1 MMGLVSYRVSFR
13 LTRGEVLQNIMHITV
28 QGFFMFLQVLSAG
41 ILIVLMAAQTT
52 KSEGLGGT
60 IGGKTE
66 SSFSKP
72 GIEEKID
79 EITKWSAIVF
89 LALSFVVA
97 YFV

>member
-1 MMGLVSYRVSFR
+1 MRVAF
-13 LTRGEVLQNIMHITV
+13 EVI
-28 QGFFMFLQVLSAG
+28 QVLSALF
-41 ILIVLMAAQTT
+41 LIFLMAVQTT

-79 EITKWSAIVF
+79 EITKWSAIAF
-89 LALSFVVA
+89 LALSFIVA
-97 YFV
+97 YFI